1 MSILPGPQWV
11 LLPEAYEG
19 ELIGSYDNAINQQIA
34 TGVQFHI
41 DDAVNHYQLAA
52 KFLAN
57 NDVINWAINRF
68 SGDFNAAAAVYEM
81 YRITDESLKTST
93 LNSIS
98 LQLNPYVPF
107 FLAIP

>member
-1 MSILPGPQWV
+1 MSILPGPQWI

-57 NDVINWAINRF
+57 GDAINWAINRF

-81 YRITDESLKTST
+81 YRITDESLKTT
-93 LNSIS
+93 IWHSITS
-98 LQLNPYVPF
+98 QLNMYKPL
-107 FLAIP
+107 FLF